1 MKRSTGYLILS
12 LVCMTFSIICFIC
25 FFTIK
30 VMHAKNIFLIG
41 QWAFI
46 GIQWICIYIQVRCIK
61 KENSREVKN

>member
-25 FFTIK
+25 IFISKTEPNDI
-30 VMHAKNIFLIG
+30 IFLTG

-46 GIQWICIYIQVRCIK
+46 GIQWICIYMQVRCTK